1 MPHAEPKKMGENA
14 VNGEKVHSH
23 FLDHLTSYPVVS
35 DSITVFKSNKYGAKS
50 IQYADQSYD
59 RIAKPF
65 LPYFSKPYGY
75 IAPYLARAD
84 SLGDQG
90 LSQIDSRFPFIKEDT
105 DKLRN
110 TIYDNAT
117 YPVRFVG
124 DVKAHVFD
132 TYGSEY
138 KKCGGDG
145 VVASGKALITTSLV
159 LSQESLGFLSSL
171 LQAKKEQV
179 KDVDPPPSHPS
190 NSSEP
195 ESSGSE
201 EEQDQGPNP
210 QRRRTTNQTQTQ
222 ASASDSDDDATHHP
236 SSTDVMVKKMVRL
249 ALACEYARLPIRRTE
264 IGVKVLGEQGARQFK
279 VVFEAAQKV
288 LREKF
293 GMQMVELPARERVT
307 IHDRRAAQKVEK
319 PSSSN
324 KSWIVESTLPAAY
337 RRPEILPPTKAPWES
352 TYTGLYSFIIAVIL
366 LNGGSLPEQ
375 KLERYLARTNAD
387 TYTPIDR
394 TDRLLQRL
402 VRDGYLVRLREMD
415 GGEEVIEYMV
425 GQRGKMEVGTVGVAG
440 LVREVYGSG
449 NMTAE
454 QREDFEARL
463 ARSLGIKQ
471 PEPREEGEGE
481 GEGEEQNG
489 DVEGDGT
496 QRRQSQRRRRAEE
509 EEEEEEE
516 EDDDDDDDDED
527 EDSD

>member
-1 MPHAEPKKMGENA
+1 MGENV

-35 DSITVFKSNKYGAKS
+35 DSISVFKSNKYGAKS
-50 IQYADQSYD
+50 IEYADQSYD

-65 LPYFSKPYGY
+65 LPYLSKPYGY

-105 DKLRN
+105 EKLRG

-117 YPVRFVG
+117 YPVRLVG
-124 DVKAHVFD
+124 DAKAHVFD

-179 KDVDPPPSHPS
+179 KDVDPPPA

-195 ESSGSE
+195 DSSSDSDQ
-201 EEQDQGPNP
+201 EQDPEPTP
-210 QRRRTTNQTQTQ
+210 QRRRTLNHTQ
-222 ASASDSDDDATHHP
+222 ASPSDSDDDATHHP
-236 SSTDVMVKKMVRL
+236 SSADVMVKKMVRL
-249 ALACEYARLPIRRTE
+249 ALASEYARQPIRRTE
-264 IGVKVLGEQGARQFK
+264 ISAKVLGEQGARQFK

-293 GMQMVELPARERVT
+293 GMQMVELPVRERVT
-307 IHDRRAAQKVEK
+307 IHDRRAAQKVER
-319 PSSSN
+319 PSSTN
-324 KSWIVESTLPAAY
+324 KSWIVGSTLPAAY

-352 TYTGLYSFIIAVIL
+352 TYTGLYSFIIAVIM

-375 KLERYLARTNAD
+375 KLDRYLARTNAD

-394 TDRLLQRL
+394 TDRLLARMC
-402 VRDGYLVRLREMD
+402 RDGYLVRMREMD

-425 GQRGKMEVGTVGVAG
+425 GPRGKMEVGAAGVAG
-440 LVREVYGSG
+440 LVREVYGGG
-449 NMTAE
+449 NGTAE
-454 QREDFEARL
+454 QREDFEGRL
-463 ARSLGIKQ
+463 ARSLGMKL
-471 PEPREEGEGE
+471 PEPREEE
-481 GEGEEQNG
+481 EEQQDG
-489 DVEGDGT
+489 DAEEEGP
-496 QRRQSQRRRRAEE
+496 RERQTRSRRRAED
-509 EEEEEEE
+509 E
-516 EDDDDDDDDED
+516 EDEDEDED